1 MSEDRNAPPTTAEL
15 YLRATSTSHLE
26 LGERRGDVDRVIA
39 AGLTGGLGMRLF
51 RLVNE
56 YQGLDRTIKVSMP
69 SNSQATHRAL
79 VLVHMNMTSLYEAKH
94 ALFEFAQKLAARRG
108 WEIEDAAM
116 RALVG
121 KCLDAFLDDI
131 CSQCNGAKVTGAYGG
146 PQPTCR
152 QCKGTG
158 RLSRNIGLNIVQAAF
173 AGRLLGEMEQ
183 MTAEAEVGLRQNLR
197 AVDSAKEW
205 ISEQAKTHL

>member
-1 MSEDRNAPPTTAEL
+1 MSNEERNAPPSTAEM
-15 YLRATSTSHLE
+15 YLRATCTSHLE
-26 LGERRGDVDRVIA
+26 LGERRGDVDRIIA

-69 SNSQATHRAL
+69 SNSQVTHRAL

-94 ALFEFAQKLAARRG
+94 ALFEYAQKMAARRG
-108 WEIEDAAM
+108 WEIAEDVM
-116 RALVG
+116 RKLVG
-121 KCLDAFLDDI
+121 KCLDSFLDDI
-131 CSQCNGAKVTGAYGG
+131 CGHCSGAKVTGAYGG

-158 RLSRNIGLNIVQAAF
+158 KHSGHIGTSPNETAF
-173 AGRLLGEMEQ
+173 GYRLLHEMEQ
-183 MTAEAEVGLRQNLR
+183 MTYDAEDGLRRNLR
-197 AVDSAKEW
+197 AVDNAKDW
-205 ISEQAKTHL
+205 IAEQTRP